1 MWKTVVG
8 WSYYQVSN
16 NGLVMNKKTSRVLKQ
31 SVRNEGGYLSVTLYH
46 SGKSKSLYV
55 HRLVALAFVDGYFPG
70 AEVNHKDG
78 DTTNNH
84 YTNLEWVTSQQNH
97 DHKVAMG
104 LTSRKGLSEVTDNS
118 VVELLRKGNSER
130 EVSRITG
137 ISRKVIHRLNTKVTI
152 CV

>member
-1 MWKTVVG
+1 MWKGVSG
-8 WSYYQVSN
+8 WSGYQVSD
-16 NGLVMNKKTSRVLKQ
+16 NGLVMNKKTNRVLQQ
-31 SVRNEGGYLSVTLYH
+31 SVRNVGGYLSVTLYS

-55 HRLVALAFVDGYFPG
+55 HRLVAIEFVDGYFLG

-78 DTTNNH
+78 DPTNNH

-104 LTSRKGLSEVTDNS
+104 LTSRKGLNADTDKF
-118 VVELLRKGNSER
+118 VMMLLASGKSER

-137 ISRKVIHRLNTKVTI
+137 VSRPVVHRLH
-152 CV
+152 